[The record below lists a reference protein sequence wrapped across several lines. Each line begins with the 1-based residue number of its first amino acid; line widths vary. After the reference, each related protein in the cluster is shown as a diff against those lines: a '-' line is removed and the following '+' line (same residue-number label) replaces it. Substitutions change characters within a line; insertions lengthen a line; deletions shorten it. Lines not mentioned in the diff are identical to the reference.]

1 MKFYSLKAI
10 LLSLFIGL
18 ASQACLSAQTVI
30 ASDSFT
36 LNPSADPVRTNG
48 AQLNTRHAEIGGIWA
63 AQGGLRFN
71 ANNTVYA
78 GQTGGAQQGV
88 LPVSFTSGDTLEL
101 TWSVS
106 RDKANWLGAGFNNGD
121 QFSSLTT
128 TGQVWANFNGTVMN
142 IFVNGT
148 GTNVG
153 SFTAGVD
160 FNLSGGAYQTFSL
173 ILDTGANTVTAIA
186 NGTTVLSNY
195 SLGGFTPTFNA
206 IAINVNNPQN
216 SAGDAFNSIT
226 LSSIPEPSSS
236 FFLLVA
242 ALGLAFFVIRK
253 KR

>member
-1 MKFYSLKAI
+1 MKLHTSSALLLGLFVSLV
-10 LLSLFIGL
+10 
-18 ASQACLSAQTVI
+18 SQTHLNAQTVI

-48 AQLNTRHAEIGGIWA
+48 AQLNTRYAEIGGIWA

-71 ANNTVYA
+71 SNNTVYA
-78 GQTGGAQQGV
+78 SQTGGAQQAV

-106 RDKANWLGAGFNNGD
+106 RSQANWLGAGFNNGD
-121 QFSSLTT
+121 QFASLTAN
-128 TGQVWANFNGTVMN
+128 GQVWANFTGTVMN
-142 IFVNGT
+142 IYMNGT
-148 GTNVG
+148 ATLIG

-160 FNLSGGAYQTFSL
+160 FNLSGGTYQTFSL
-173 ILDTGANTVTAIA
+173 ILDTGANTVTATA

-195 SLGGFTPTFNA
+195 SLGAFTPTFNT

-216 SAGDAFNSIT
+216 NAGDAFNSIS

-236 FFLLVA
+236 IFLIAA
-242 ALGLAFFVIRK
+242 ALGLSAFAIRK